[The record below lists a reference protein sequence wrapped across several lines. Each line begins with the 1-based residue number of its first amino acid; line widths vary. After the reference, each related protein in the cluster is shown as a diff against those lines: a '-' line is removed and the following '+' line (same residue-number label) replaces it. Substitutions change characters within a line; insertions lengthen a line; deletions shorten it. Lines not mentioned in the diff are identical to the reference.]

1 MIEWNM
7 CYISHGK
14 SKMGLRMIPFTITG
28 ATVVFGDPIH
38 DVQWHCRVKEV
49 GLFGE
54 LFLCSPLER
63 LPWLMAFE
71 WAVLVAGFMIWYLS
85 RLGHIRYVYFVYP
98 NHIEELY
105 IYICIM
111 IYLDKSLLWLSHEQW
126 LLNPGWWLVR
136 GLYYPLYQGSSYPT
150 SVMEWPLIIRGAST
164 QGPHPLVSRPMTSSD
179 GESRSKL
186 TSSISFWNGHAQ
198 KSLGLSIDPE
208 ICVNDRCLMKSTAE
222 KLLYPHRHWICVHVS
237 LLVKYV
243 DYPHD
248 QMGTTFLR
256 DSSFQGNPAIFF
268 FQMVCYG

>member
-1 MIEWNM
+1 MN
-7 CYISHGK
+7 Y
-14 SKMGLRMIPFTITG
+14 
-28 ATVVFGDPIH
+28 
-38 DVQWHCRVKEV
+38 
-49 GLFGE
+49 
-54 LFLCSPLER
+54 LE
-63 LPWLMAFE
+63 
-71 WAVLVAGFMIWYLS
+71 
-85 RLGHIRYVYFVYP
+85 
-98 NHIEELY
+98 
-105 IYICIM
+105 
-111 IYLDKSLLWLSHEQW
+111 KSLLWLSHEQW

-222 KLLYPHRHWICVHVS
+222 KLLYPHRHWICFNVS

-268 FQMVCYG
+268 PDGVLRLGYWDILGYTLWEFSISIEDGSFIDDLFSCSIVEMVTLHSYVKLPENCNLPWNPGDRSWIKYMQLLQC